1 MTGVEQAAPAL
12 AAPRRTFGP
21 LACALLGL
29 AFLAPALVARGL
41 TSDARGYGTHC
52 QLWLPPCT
60 LKTLTGIP
68 CPFCGMTTSFAFIA
82 HGRIREGAATQPVG
96 ALLFATTILVG
107 LALLGIAFRTIFV
120 GRFEKLAVVGY
131 VLMGWLM
138 VVGFKEMQLAI
149 PSGGVFHHS

>member
-107 LALLGIAFRTIFV
+107 LALLGMAAARRELPDPRPSRWWQVVERVVLCLLLAGWPSQVWRT
-120 GRFEKLAVVGY
+120 
-131 VLMGWLM
+131 
-138 VVGFKEMQLAI
+138 
-149 PSGGVFHHS
+149 FH